1 MTTPAA
7 EGLLPTVVAT
17 MAAIATGT
25 DGSALGALDAAGT
38 PLRRLAAARAVR
50 DAGVL
55 PPDAAFFLMAR
66 ALLDLAAETLLHDPE
81 RIARYNHRFEAI
93 RKAHGLRDDED
104 WGLELGPPEWEA
116 LRAEY
121 DRDADS

>member
-1 MTTPAA
+1 MTKPSA
-7 EGLLPTVVAT
+7 ERLLPTVVAT

-25 DGSALGALDAAGT
+25 DGSGLGALDAAGT

-81 RIARYNHRFEAI
+81 RIARYNPRFEAI
-93 RKAHGLRDDED
+93 RRTHRVPDDED
-104 WGLELGPPEWEA
+104 WALGQGP
-116 LRAEY
+116 
-121 DRDADS
+121 